1 MGLFCSR
8 PQTTG
13 KTGHC
18 LLTMPAPLYIAL
30 IRYANGTLDIRTYIT
45 SATMRADSK
54 CVRIVVDWEER
65 NKLQHIIRTGQDW
78 PVNIP
83 ADQRDAMLGKLTRLI
98 ALHDDQV
105 S

>member
-1 MGLFCSR
+1 
-8 PQTTG
+8 
-13 KTGHC
+13 
-18 LLTMPAPLYIAL
+18 MPAPLYIAL

-45 SATMRADSK
+45 PATMRADSK
-54 CVRIVVDWEER
+54 CARIAVDWEER
-65 NKLQHIIRTGQDW
+65 NKLQDIIRTGQDW